1 MRERKRLIRHVISD
15 VTLIKAGEHITA
27 HVRFAGGQADT
38 INVPRPLRAWE
49 THTTPPETL
58 AVIDQLLAEH
68 THDEAVSILN
78 ARGLTGGWRKPFTVA
93 SLTALCKAHGVPT
106 LRERL
111 RAQGMLT
118 VEETAHQLGVSTDT
132 VAAWRRHGLLTAR
145 RVDGRRSHLYHPGQ
159 GRPPLLDK
167 TEAAGRREAD
177 GRLSANQLA
186 AQFGVSSSTVT
197 RWHRLGLI
205 TAVSVEHHGVLY
217 PAGQPRPTPSQIVAA
232 GRPPACR
239 DQQLITGGQLATRL
253 HVARSTV
260 YKWYRLGLIEAVA
273 ADYRG
278 RQLYRPDQPPP
289 DPAEITTA
297 RTAASTTTGTPRP
310 RKCQTRR
317 VGYDQRKPRNPP
329 PTRQTAGT
337 PPRGAV

>member
-132 VAAWRRHGLLTAR
+132 VAAWRRHGRRGAAR
-145 RVDGRRSHLYHPGQ
+145 R
-159 GRPPLLDK
+159 RPPQPPLPPRSRPP
-167 TEAAGRREAD
+167 TAARQDRSRRPSGSRRPAISQSARRAVRRELLHRHPMASARPD
-177 GRLSANQLA
+177 HRRLRRTPRCALPGRA
-186 AQFGVSSSTVT
+186 ATPHTLPNRRRRASP
-197 RWHRLGLI
+197 RL
-205 TAVSVEHHGVLY
+205 
-217 PAGQPRPTPSQIVAA
+217 PRPTADHRRSARDPAA
-232 GRPPACR
+232 RRPFH
-239 DQQLITGGQLATRL
+239 RL
-253 HVARSTV
+253 QVVPARSH
-260 YKWYRLGLIEAVA
+260 RSGRRGLS
-273 ADYRG
+273 
-278 RQLYRPDQPPP
+278 RPV
-289 DPAEITTA
+289 
-297 RTAASTTTGTPRP
+297 S
-310 RKCQTRR
+310 
-317 VGYDQRKPRNPP
+317 Y
-329 PTRQTAGT
+329 
-337 PPRGAV
+337 